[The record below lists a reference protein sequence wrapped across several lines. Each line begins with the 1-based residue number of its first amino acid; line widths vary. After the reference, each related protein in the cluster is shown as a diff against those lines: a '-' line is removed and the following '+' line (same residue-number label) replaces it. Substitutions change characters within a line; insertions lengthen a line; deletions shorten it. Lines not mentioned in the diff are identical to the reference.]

1 MAALCGHDGR
11 VSLTTAENAFDQAV
25 ERCAQEPIQI
35 PGSIRSHGFM
45 LVLDEQDLRILQIS
59 ENASQWL
66 GSTAT
71 DLIGKTLPTLMEAGF
86 DARRQLERLP
96 VDEIFPF
103 HIGDVKLHDGAP
115 WTDCLRLLVHRHDQV
130 LIAEFEPCM
139 PSAGQGDQDDYY
151 PLVRAFVS
159 SLQQASSIEDLL
171 QQSVQQVKRITGF
184 GRVKAYRFDAE
195 GNGQVLAEVADAGY
209 PRYQG
214 LCFPASDIPRQARE
228 LYRINRIRL
237 IEDANYTPSP
247 LLPTLNPRTG
257 KPLDMSFAALRS
269 VSPVHLQYMRN
280 MGTLASM
287 SLSIVVEGQL
297 WGLISCHHEQPRAV
311 DFRTRAACELLSSV
325 LSLQL
330 EAHEAHS
337 ATRTL
342 LNLRQRIVHM
352 LSAMADYDSVSDGL
366 LSLPEVF
373 LDFADATGAA
383 IISAERCELIGSTPT
398 EAVINELVQWLSR
411 RGDDA
416 VFSSDNLG
424 RDIAEV
430 PELTKYA
437 GGLLAVAISQIHS
450 HYLLWFRP
458 EQVRTVDWAG
468 RPLKEISVQGS
479 LSPRHSFDAWHE
491 VVRGFSA
498 PWDPLVIDGAG
509 ELRTAVLGI
518 VLRKAEE
525 MAQLSGE
532 LQRSNKELEAF
543 SYSVSHDLRAPL
555 RHIAGY
561 SELLGEVEGQ
571 GLSER
576 GQRFLKHIGEAAH
589 FAGSLVDNLLNFSQ
603 MGRSALRLSDVD
615 LNALV
620 ENILQE
626 SAPDYADREIEWHV
640 ERLPKV
646 IADPAFINLVLQNLI
661 GNAIKYTR
669 GRQPARIEI
678 GALQHPE
685 TVEVFVRDNGV
696 GFDMTYA
703 SKLFGVFQRLHRMED
718 FEGTGIGLASVRRII
733 ERHDGRVW
741 AEGEVDK
748 GATFHFALPV
758 IR

>member
-1 MAALCGHDGR
+1 M
-11 VSLTTAENAFDQAV
+11 TTAQNAFDQAV

-35 PGSIRSHGFM
+35 PGSIRPHGFL
-45 LVLDEQDLRILQIS
+45 LVLDEQNLRILQAS
-59 ENASQWL
+59 ENAQRWL
-66 GSTAT
+66 GIPTPA
-71 DLIGKTLPTLMEAGF
+71 LIGRTLPELMDQGF
-86 DARRQLERLP
+86 DARRQFARLP
-96 VDEIFPF
+96 EDEIFPF
-103 HIGDVKLHDGAP
+103 HIGDVKLREGAP
-115 WTDCLRLLVHRHDQV
+115 CAEHLRLLVHRHDEV
-130 LIAEFEPCM
+130 LIAEFEPCR
-139 PSAGQGDQDDYY
+139 PADTLGEHDDYY

-159 SLQQASSIEDLL
+159 SLHQATSIEELL
-171 QQSVQQVKRITGF
+171 QQSVLQIKRITGF

-195 GNGQVLAEVADAGY
+195 GNGQVLAEDADPGY
-209 PRYQG
+209 PSYLG

-237 IEDANYTPSP
+237 IEDANYQASSLIPSHNP
-247 LLPTLNPRTG
+247 LTG

-287 SLSIVVEGQL
+287 SLSIMVDGQL
-297 WGLISCHHEQPRAV
+297 WGLVSCHHEQPRAL
-311 DFRTRAACELLSSV
+311 DFRTRAACELLGSV
-325 LSLQL
+325 LSLQI
-330 EAHEAHS
+330 ESHEAHS

-342 LNLRQRIVHM
+342 LDLRKRIVHM

-366 LSLPEVF
+366 LSLPDVL
-373 LDFADATGAA
+373 LDFVGASGAA
-383 IISAERCELIGSTPT
+383 IISAERCDLIGTAPP
-398 EAVINELVQWLSR
+398 EVLVNELVQWLSS
-411 RGDDA
+411 RGDDG

-424 RDIAEV
+424 RDI
-430 PELTKYA
+430 PELPALAEHA

-458 EQVRTVDWAG
+458 EQVRTVNWAG
-468 RPLKEISVQGS
+468 QPLKEVSAQGS
-479 LSPRHSFDAWHE
+479 LSPRHSFDSWQE
-491 VVRGFSA
+491 DVSGFCA
-498 PWDPLVIDGAG
+498 AWDPLVIDGVV

-525 MAQLSGE
+525 LAQLSSE

-561 SELLGEVEGQ
+561 SELLSEVEGE

-589 FAGSLVDNLLNFSQ
+589 FAGTLVDNLLNFSQ

-620 ENILQE
+620 DNIRLE
-626 SAPDYADREIEWHV
+626 FAPDYTGRDIVWEIA
-640 ERLPKV
+640 RLPKV

-661 GNAIKYTR
+661 ANAIKYTR
-669 GRQPARIEI
+669 GREPARIEI
-678 GALQHPE
+678 GAHE
-685 TVEVFVRDNGV
+685 HADRTEIFVRDNGV

-733 ERHDGRVW
+733 ERHDGEVW

>member
-1 MAALCGHDGR
+1 M
-11 VSLTTAENAFDQAV
+11 TTAQNAFDQAV
-25 ERCAQEPIQI
+25 ERCAQEPIQV
-35 PGSIRSHGFM
+35 PGSIRPHGFL
-45 LVLDEQDLRILQIS
+45 LVLDEQDLRILQAS
-59 ENASQWL
+59 ENAQHWL
-66 GSTAT
+66 GIPSPA
-71 DLIGKTLPTLMEAGF
+71 LIGCTLPELMDQGF
-86 DARRQLERLP
+86 DARRKFARLP
-96 VDEIFPF
+96 EDEIFPF
-103 HIGDVKLHDGAP
+103 HIGDVKLREGAP
-115 WTDCLRLLVHRHDQV
+115 CTDNLRLLAHRHDQV
-130 LIAEFEPCM
+130 LIAEFEPCR
-139 PSAGQGDQDDYY
+139 PAAALGEHDDYY

-159 SLQQASSIEDLL
+159 SLHQATSIEELL
-171 QQSVQQVKRITGF
+171 QQSVLQIKRITGF

-195 GNGQVLAEVADAGY
+195 GNGQVLAEEADPGY
-209 PRYQG
+209 PSYLG
-214 LCFPASDIPRQARE
+214 LRFPASDIPRQARE
-228 LYRINRIRL
+228 LYKINRIRL
-237 IEDANYTPSP
+237 IEDANYQASP
-247 LLPTLNPRTG
+247 LIPSHNPRTG

-287 SLSIVVEGQL
+287 SVSIMVDGEL
-297 WGLISCHHEQPRAV
+297 WGLVSCHHEQPRAL
-311 DFRTRAACELLSSV
+311 DFRTRAACELLGSV
-325 LSLQL
+325 LSLQI

-342 LNLRQRIVHM
+342 LDLRQRIVHM

-366 LSLPEVF
+366 LSLPDVL
-373 LDFADATGAA
+373 LDFVGASGAA
-383 IISAERCELIGSTPT
+383 IISAERCDLIGHAPP
-398 EAVINELVQWLSR
+398 EALVNELVQWLSR
-411 RGDDA
+411 RGDDG

-424 RDIAEV
+424 RDI
-430 PELTKYA
+430 PELPALAEHA
-437 GGLLAVAISQIHS
+437 GGVLAVAISQIHS

-458 EQVRTVDWAG
+458 EQVRTVNWAG
-468 RPLKEISVQGS
+468 QPLKEVSAQGN
-479 LSPRHSFDAWHE
+479 LSPRHSFDSWQEE
-491 VVRGFSA
+491 VSGFCA
-498 PWDPLVIDGAG
+498 AWDPLVIDGVA

-525 MAQLSGE
+525 LAQLSGE

-561 SELLGEVEGQ
+561 SELLSEVEGE

-589 FAGSLVDNLLNFSQ
+589 FAGTLVDNLLNFSQ

-620 ENILQE
+620 DNIRLE
-626 SAPDYADREIEWHV
+626 FAPDYSGREIVWEIA
-640 ERLPKV
+640 RLPKV

-661 GNAIKYTR
+661 ANAIKYTR
-669 GRQPARIEI
+669 GREPARIEI
-678 GALQHPE
+678 GAHE
-685 TVEVFVRDNGV
+685 HADRIEIFVRDNGV

-733 ERHDGRVW
+733 ERHDGEVW